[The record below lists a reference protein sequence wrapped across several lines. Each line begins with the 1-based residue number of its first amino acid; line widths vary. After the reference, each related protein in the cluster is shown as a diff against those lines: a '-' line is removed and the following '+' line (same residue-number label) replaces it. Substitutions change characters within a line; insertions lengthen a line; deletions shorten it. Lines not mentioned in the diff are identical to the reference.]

1 MARKQLKTLTEPMYY
16 VLLSLIKE
24 NHGYGIMQMISEL
37 TEGRVAV
44 GAGTLY
50 ALLGRFEKEEIIFQV
65 AEENRRKIYKLT
77 DKGHDILNEEFD
89 RLNKM
94 VSDGQKFIEFEGQRP
109 MPPDNNNGSGI
120 SMPVC
125 EESSNEQEQF
135 NIQKENPKTN
145 VPKNKKKASK
155 EVKEKKGFGIGGF
168 GKGVLIPS

>member
-1 MARKQLKTLTEPMYY
+1 MAREQLKTLTEPMYY

-50 ALLGRFEKEEIIFQV
+50 ALLARFEKEEIIHQV

-77 DKGHDILNEEFD
+77 DRGQDILQEEFQ

-94 VSDGQKFIEFEGQRP
+94 VSDGQKFFKYDGHRTDSPE
-109 MPPDNNNGSGI
+109 DNTGCGI
-120 SMPVC
+120 SMPVI
-125 EESSNEQEQF
+125 ELAQDEQNQVSSNSC
-135 NIQKENPKTN
+135 
-145 VPKNKKKASK
+145 SK
-155 EVKEKKGFGIGGF
+155 EKQFGSRGF
-168 GKGVLIPS
+168 GKGILIPT

>member
-1 MARKQLKTLTEPMYY
+1 MAREQLKTLTEPMYY

-77 DKGHDILNEEFD
+77 EKGQNILQEELQ

-94 VSDGQKFIEFEGQRP
+94 VSDGQKFFEYDGERP
-109 MPPDNNNGSGI
+109 APPDDNTGSGI
-120 SMPVC
+120 SMPITEEVC
-125 EESSNEQEQF
+125 NKEQQIF
-135 NIQKENPKTN
+135 KER
-145 VPKNKKKASK
+145 
-155 EVKEKKGFGIGGF
+155 EKGFTLGGF
-168 GKGVLIPS
+168 GKGALIPT

>member
-1 MARKQLKTLTEPMYY
+1 MAREQLKTLTEPMYY

-50 ALLGRFEKEEIIFQV
+50 ALLGRFEKEEIIEQI

-77 DKGHDILNEEFD
+77 EKGQGVLNEEFD

-109 MPPDNNNGSGI
+109 TPPDDNTGSGI
-120 SMPVC
+120 SMPVD
-125 EESSNEQEQF
+125 E
-135 NIQKENPKTN
+135 
-145 VPKNKKKASK
+145 KAFESK
-155 EVKEKKGFGIGGF
+155 ESIGEGNEHKSSKEKEEHKPSKEIKEKKGFGIGGF
-168 GKGVLIPS
+168 GKGVLIPT

>member
-1 MARKQLKTLTEPMYY
+1 MAREQLKTLTEPMYY

-65 AEENRRKIYKLT
+65 AEENRRKTYKLT
-77 DKGHDILNEEFD
+77 EKGQDILQEEFH

-94 VSDGQKFIEFEGQRP
+94 VSDGEKFFEYKGQRAE
-109 MPPDNNNGSGI
+109 PPDDSTGGGI
-120 SMPVC
+120 SMPVT
-125 EESSNEQEQF
+125 EVLQDEQQQISSNSYT
-135 NIQKENPKTN
+135 KEKQC
-145 VPKNKKKASK
+145 KNK
-155 EVKEKKGFGIGGF
+155 GF
-168 GKGVLIPS
+168 GKGILIPT

>member
-1 MARKQLKTLTEPMYY
+1 MAREQLKTLTEPMYY

-50 ALLGRFEKEEIIFQV
+50 ALLGRFEKEEIIEQI

-77 DKGHDILNEEFD
+77 EKGQDVLNEEFD

-109 MPPDNNNGSGI
+109 TPPDDNTGSGI
-120 SMPVC
+120 SMPVD
-125 EESSNEQEQF
+125 EKGFESN
-135 NIQKENPKTN
+135 
-145 VPKNKKKASK
+145 KASK

-168 GKGVLIPS
+168 GKGVLIPT

>member
-1 MARKQLKTLTEPMYY
+1 MAREQLKTLTEPMYY

-77 DKGHDILNEEFD
+77 EKGQNILQEELQ

-94 VSDGQKFIEFEGQRP
+94 VSDGQKFFEYDGERP
-109 MPPDNNNGSGI
+109 APPDDNNGSGLTI
-120 SMPVC
+120 PVV
-125 EESSNEQEQF
+125 EEVSDKQQQSCNE
-135 NIQKENPKTN
+135 
-145 VPKNKKKASK
+145 
-155 EVKEKKGFGIGGF
+155 KEKSFGIGGF
-168 GKGVLIPS
+168 GKGVLIPT

>member
-1 MARKQLKTLTEPMYY
+1 MAREQLKTLTEPMYY

-77 DKGHDILNEEFD
+77 EKGQDILQEEFQ

-94 VSDGQKFIEFEGQRP
+94 VSDGEKFFEYKGQRAD
-109 MPPDNNNGSGI
+109 PPDNNMGSGL
-120 SMPVC
+120 SMPVI
-125 EESSNEQEQF
+125 EEVCNKQRETCNE
-135 NIQKENPKTN
+135 
-145 VPKNKKKASK
+145 
-155 EVKEKKGFGIGGF
+155 KEKGFAIGGF
-168 GKGVLIPS
+168 GKGVLIPT